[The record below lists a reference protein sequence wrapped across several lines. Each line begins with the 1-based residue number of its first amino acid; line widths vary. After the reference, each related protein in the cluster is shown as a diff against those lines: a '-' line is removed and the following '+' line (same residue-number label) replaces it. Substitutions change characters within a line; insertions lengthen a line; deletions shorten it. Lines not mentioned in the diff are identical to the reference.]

1 MRYRVIKTEESELLS
16 LIEVKEYLKTIPGDD
31 SEDETV
37 LRPLISAAREYCE
50 NLTGY
55 ALIPQTIIAYPEGTG
70 RFENLPRVPVTEITR
85 VTAVRDDGEKIAL
98 NNFEYDEEDGRFYL
112 PTTPTGLRT
121 VNPIEVEF
129 TAGAN
134 TLPNAARQAM
144 LLLIGHWY
152 ANRESVQVGNVTS
165 VEIAETTKAI
175 LKQFRRWW

>member
-1 MRYRVIKTEESELLS
+1 M
-16 LIEVKEYLKTIPGDD
+16 
-31 SEDETV
+31 
-37 LRPLISAAREYCE
+37 
-50 NLTGY
+50 
-55 ALIPQTIIAYPEGTG
+55 
-70 RFENLPRVPVTEITR
+70 PVTEITR

-129 TAGAN
+129 IAGAN